1 MKKAVAPSP
10 VYAHRW
16 FTSRD
21 GLSLYARDYPGA
33 DGPARLPVICIHGL
47 TRNSADFEH
56 IAERIARTGR
66 RVIAVDVRGRGRSE
80 RAANPMTYQP
90 QFYALDVIDM
100 FEQLGVKDAVFLGTS
115 MGGLITMALA
125 AIKPRLVAAAILND
139 IGPEV
144 SKTGLARI
152 TQYAG
157 QPVETKTWADAIAYV
172 KQHNAVAMPHY
183 KAADWDAFAR
193 RVFRENEAGE
203 PKLDYDPDISVP
215 IIAGGRKALVPNLW
229 PFFRKLAVR
238 RPTLLIRGG
247 ISDLLDEPIAAKMR
261 KKAPHMGYVE
271 VPNVGH
277 APMLDEP
284 EAEVAILSFLGE
296 VA

>member
-1 MKKAVAPSP
+1 MKNSP
-10 VYAHRW
+10 AAAFAHRW

-47 TRNSADFEH
+47 TRNSADFDS
-56 IAERIARTGR
+56 IATRIAQTGR

-90 QFYALDVIDM
+90 QFYALDVIDL
-100 FEQLGVKDAVFLGTS
+100 FEQLGIKEAVFLGTS

-125 AIKPRLVAAAILND
+125 ALKPRLVAAAILND
-139 IGPEV
+139 IGPDV
-144 SKTGLARI
+144 SRAGLARI
-152 TQYAG
+152 TEYAG
-157 QPVETKTWADAIAYV
+157 QSVETKTWADAVAYV

-193 RVFRENEAGE
+193 RVFRENEAGQ
-203 PKLDYDPDISVP
+203 PVLDYDPDISVP

-229 PFFRKLAVR
+229 PFFSKLAAR
-238 RPTLLIRGG
+238 RPMLLIRGA
-247 ISDLLDEPIAAKMR
+247 ISDLLDGPIAAKMR

-284 EAEVAILSFLGE
+284 EAEAAILSFLGE